1 VAHERSQGLH
11 GILEQWS
18 DECPRACI
26 QRLGVRFRGAHPC
39 FVDDQCVE
47 ASAGGRLEMGR
58 DETVADGHAQGLLAA
73 GQGDKKGHEGGV
85 GPSGVQTGGDGGA
98 DPARDALAL
107 Q

>member
-1 VAHERSQGLH
+1 
-11 GILEQWS
+11 
-18 DECPRACI
+18 
-26 QRLGVRFRGAHPC
+26 
-39 FVDDQCVE
+39 
-47 ASAGGRLEMGR
+47 MGR